1 MLVLS
6 RKANEGIRISD
17 DIEVVVLEV
26 RGNIVKL
33 GIKAPRELSVVRT
46 ELCQQAKGDPPD
58 HGPQT
63 SVKLPRER
71 SLISAADEACE
82 QLLHQFCERRTK
94 WRMPDA
100 VQALCVSAMA
110 PLVAAGSIAGTG

>member
-46 ELCQQAKGDPPD
+46 ELCQQAKNDPND
-58 HGPQT
+58 HARQT
-63 SVKLPRER
+63 LMNLPKEP

-110 PLVAAGSIAGTG
+110 PLVAAGSIAGTV